1 MIVISRMK
9 DEGIVIGDN
18 IVVRI
23 LNVTGD
29 TVELCI
35 ESMNDTHLAD
45 ESDPA
50 GMNASRPDVPRH
62 VATGPVATGSVS
74 GSVLARNWETESSFA
89 NLLN

>member
-29 TVELCI
+29 SVELCI
-35 ESMNDTHLAD
+35 ESLNETNLLD
-45 ESDPA
+45 EAEPL
-50 GMNASRPDVPRH
+50 GNASLPDQPRH
-62 VATGPVATGSVS
+62 VATGSSLTAS
-74 GSVLARNWETESSFA
+74 ARNWETESNFA